1 MAQKAIELILARQL
15 ASCLAMPIFIVDRT
29 GILVFY
35 NEPAEKILG
44 LRFDETG
51 ELGPAEWATKFEP
64 TDDAGM
70 ALAPE
75 AIPLYVALAEH
86 QPAHGTFWIQGLD
99 GQRRYI
105 AVTAFP
111 IIGQAER
118 QHGAIAIFWETA
130 S

>member
-15 ASCLAMPIFIVDRT
+15 ASCLAMPIFIVDRA
-29 GILVFY
+29 GVLVFY
-35 NEPAEKILG
+35 NEPAEKVLG

-51 ELGPAEWATKFEP
+51 EMGADEWATKFEA
-64 TDDAGM
+64 TDDDGAAM
-70 ALAPE
+70 PRE
-75 AIPLYVALAEH
+75 SIPLYVALAEH
-86 QPAHGTFWIQGLD
+86 QPAHGTFWIRGLD

-118 QHGAIAIFWETA
+118 HLGAIAIFWETPA
-130 S
+130 